1 MALARHQARM
11 LALQALFE
19 VDSVGHQPGMVIQER
34 LLEHPLPDR
43 AADFMRR
50 LVTGTIARREEYD
63 GIIARYAPEWPV
75 EQIPIVDR
83 NILRMALYELENE
96 NTPVKVVINEAVEVA
111 KVYGGDNSP
120 RFVNGVLGSVVRND
134 AIDLKGERRK
144 KDRISRKGQKRRPR
158 AADDGDHRP

>member
-1 MALARHQARM
+1 MALARRQARM
-11 LALQALFE
+11 VALQALFE

-34 LLEHPLPDR
+34 LLEHPLPDK

-50 LVTGTIARREEYD
+50 LVTGTLAHQEKYD

-120 RFVNGVLGSVVRND
+120 RFVNGVLGSVVRNN
-134 AIDLKGERRK
+134 AIELKKEEK
-144 KDRISRKGQKRRPR
+144 KKNPRKGQKKRSRS
-158 AADDGDHRP
+158 ADDRKRRH